1 MGTIESD
8 FLEHEFIW
16 NTLMGST
23 ASRFLDTKSGGLCS
37 YWLEWYEGNL
47 RSLSSRVFTEKKK
60 LIFCFTLHTHFLQE
74 QKAAAAR
81 HDRFTSKT
89 SKMHCWIFF
98 FLPTEGSNY
107 KFLQNSVSKIT
118 FYVLICNRDRSLGS
132 AWHDLRY
139 ERSRTLRHSNSMK
152 KKWPQFGG
160 TTTEKCRKSQTLSN
174 LG

>member
-1 MGTIESD
+1 MGPIESD

-89 SKMHCWIFF
+89 SKMHCCIFF
-98 FLPTEGSNY
+98 FYPPKG
-107 KFLQNSVSKIT
+107 QIINSFRIQFPKLRFT
-118 FYVLICNRDRSLGS
+118 F
-132 AWHDLRY
+132 
-139 ERSRTLRHSNSMK
+139 
-152 KKWPQFGG
+152 
-160 TTTEKCRKSQTLSN
+160 
-174 LG
+174 